1 MPRACSQCGCTEI
14 DTDPAR
20 GDAVCTNCGTVLE
33 DQIIVSEVQYQ
44 ENAAGGASVIGQFVS
59 NDGSRAQPFRGA
71 VGHGFST
78 EDSRKLTLENG
89 CKRLKEM
96 GGKLRM
102 HQSSIETAFGFFKMA
117 VAHRFTRGRK
127 MEYVLASCLYLVCRV
142 DPGGSEDL
150 EHILSQKR
158 I

>member
-59 NDGSRAQPFRGA
+59 NDG
-71 VGHGFST
+71 
-78 EDSRKLTLENG
+78 E
-89 CKRLKEM
+89 
-96 GGKLRM
+96 
-102 HQSSIETAFGFFKMA
+102 
-117 VAHRFTRGRK
+117 
-127 MEYVLASCLYLVCRV
+127 CL
-142 DPGGSEDL
+142 
-150 EHILSQKR
+150 
-158 I
+158 